1 MIDSARDAMVVK
13 SWISGK
19 VFSLSL
25 LKTSYKANELM
36 YEQLTQMT
44 VLLLKYNMEHLR
56 FIISKFAEAR
66 KNKDALSVWR
76 NLGKAME

>member
-13 SWISGK
+13 SW

-36 YEQLTQMT
+36 YEQLYTDDCA
-44 VLLLKYNMEHLR
+44 
-56 FIISKFAEAR
+56 FIKIQYGTPQIHHKQ
-66 KNKDALSVWR
+66 VCW
-76 NLGKAME
+76 GKEK